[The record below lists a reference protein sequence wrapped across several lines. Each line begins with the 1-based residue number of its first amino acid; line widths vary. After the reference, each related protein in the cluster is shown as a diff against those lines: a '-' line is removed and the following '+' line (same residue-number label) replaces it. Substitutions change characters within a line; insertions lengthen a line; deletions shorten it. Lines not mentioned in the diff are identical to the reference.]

1 MGYILVQNNEKILEQ
16 ANLELQVN
24 SGENLA
30 PRCSLILELKKS
42 VCLSPGQIYR
52 ETFCLK
58 QTKKEEA
65 KAEFKHTDT

>member
-24 SGENLA
+24 SEENLA

-42 VCLSPGQIYR
+42 VRLSPGQIYT

-58 QTKKEEA
+58 QMKKEEA